1 MPLTKLVFKPGI
13 NRDKTNYSQ
22 EGGWYAC
29 DKIRF
34 RQGFPEKI
42 GGWEVQNFN
51 QYVGDARSLYSYNTL
66 TGDSVFGIGTNLKM
80 YVAAGTTVYDITP
93 IRTTLTTPTTDN
105 CFQTDGA
112 TTTVTVNITGH
123 GALDNDYVTFSGATG
138 PVGGIPASELNAE
151 HQITYVDAN
160 SFTITVTTASTSVVA
175 AGGGTAISAAFQ
187 WNTGYGVATLGYG
200 WGTGTW
206 GRSSWG
212 SGSTLPIYLEPRI
225 VYQDKYNNDLI
236 FNNRGGFIY
245 YWTYSTS
252 FGNRAVYLNSIAGA
266 VAVPQQVGIILFAPT
281 GHLFAMGCTEYD
293 AGAASPDY
301 LGTYDPLLIRW
312 SNVDATVGPEP
323 EKWQPTATNTAGF
336 LRLKSGSEII
346 AAINTRQ
353 ETLVWTDYSL
363 TSIQFLGTQEVF
375 GLQELSASISIM
387 GPKVVAEANNMVFWM
402 GNDKFFVYSGRV
414 DTLPCTLKRHVFD
427 NITREQASIF
437 FAGTNREFNE
447 IIWFYMSGASGATDI
462 DSYVIYNYQEQI
474 WYYGSLERTAWIDAT
489 IADHPTGL
497 ANGWLYSHEKGN
509 DDGQPLGAA
518 PVGISAYIQSAD
530 IDIGDGDQFMLTR
543 RVIPDVDFTDSD
555 LNNSVT
561 GAALTPEATITVGVR
576 NFPGATVA
584 TTDVA
589 GSTLA
594 RDIVTK
600 TDPATSTA
608 IIDQYTNQ
616 VYIRARGRQMNFKI
630 ESDGIGVQWQL
641 GMPRVDARPDGRRG

>member
-1 MPLTKLVFKPGI
+1 MPLTKLIFQPGI
-13 NRDKTNYSQ
+13 NKDKTNYSQ
-22 EGGWYAC
+22 EGGWFAG

-51 QYVGDARSLYSYNTL
+51 QYIGSGRSLYSYNTL
-66 TGDSVFGIGTNLKM
+66 TGDRIFGVGTNLKM
-80 YVAAGTTVYDITP
+80 YVFAGTTMYDITP
-93 IRTTLTTPTTDN
+93 IRATLTTPTTDN
-105 CFQTDGA
+105 CFA
-112 TTTVTVNITGH
+112 TTDTSTTVIVNITGH
-123 GALDNDYVTFSGATG
+123 GAITGDYVTFSGATA
-138 PVGGIPASELNAE
+138 VGGIPTNELNAE
-151 HQITYVDAN
+151 HQITYISSS
-160 SFTITVTTASTSVVA
+160 SFSITVTTAATSTVA
-175 AGGGTAISAAFQ
+175 AGGGTGISAAFQ
-187 WNTGYGVATLGYG
+187 WNTGFPIATLGYG

-206 GRSSWG
+206 GRSTWG
-212 SGSTLPIYLEPRI
+212 SGSTVPIYLNPRLI
-225 VYQDKYNNDLI
+225 FQDKFNNDLI
-236 FNNRGGFIY
+236 FNVHGQNIY
-245 YWTYSTS
+245 YWVYNNS
-252 FGNRAVYLNSIAGA
+252 FSNRAVKLSSIAGA
-266 VAVPQQVGIILFAPT
+266 VAVPQLVGHILFAPT
-281 GHLFAMGCTEYD
+281 GHLFAMACTNYD
-293 AGAASPDY
+293 AGAAAPDY

-387 GPKVVAEANNMVFWM
+387 GPQVVAEANNLVFWM

-414 DTLPCTLKRHVFD
+414 DTLPCTLKRFVFD
-427 NITREQASIF
+427 NINREQSQIF

-447 IIWFYMSGASGATDI
+447 VVWFYVSGSASEI
-462 DSYVIYNYQEQI
+462 DSYVIYNYQENI
-474 WYYGSLERTAWIDAT
+474 WYYGSLSRTAWIDAT
-489 IADHPTGL
+489 VADHPTGL
-497 ANGWLYSHEKGN
+497 SSGWVYSHEKGN

-530 IDIGDGDQFMLTR
+530 VDIGDGEQFMLTR
-543 RVIPDVDFTDSD
+543 RIIPDVDFTDSD
-555 LNNSVT
+555 LNNSIT
-561 GAALTPEATITVGVR
+561 GAPLQPEATITVGVR

-589 GSTLA
+589 GNTLA
-594 RDIVTK
+594 RDVVTA
-600 TDPATSTA
+600 TNPATSTA

-616 VYIRARGRQMNFKI
+616 VFVRARGRQMNFKI

-641 GMPRVDARPDGRRG
+641 GSPRVDARPDGRRG

>member
-1 MPLTKLVFKPGI
+1 MPLTKLIFQPGI
-13 NRDKTNYSQ
+13 NKDKTNYSQ

-51 QYVGDARSLYSYNTL
+51 QYVGDGRSLYSYNTL
-66 TGDSVFGIGTNLKM
+66 TGDSIFGIGTNLKM
-80 YVAAGTTVYDITP
+80 HVAAGTTVYDVTP
-93 IRTTLTTPTTDN
+93 IRATLTTPTTDN
-105 CFQTDGA
+105 CFQTDGS

-123 GALDNDYVTFSGATG
+123 GAVDGDYVTFSGATG
-138 PVGGIPASELNAE
+138 PVGGVPASELNAE
-151 HQITYVDAN
+151 HVITYVDAN
-160 SFTITVTTASTSVVA
+160 TFTITVTTASTSVVA

-206 GRSSWG
+206 GRGTWG
-212 SGSTLPIYLEPRI
+212 SGSTLPIYLQPRTI
-225 VYQDKYNNDLI
+225 FQDNFNNDLI
-236 FNNRGGFIY
+236 FNVKGSFIY
-245 YWTYSTS
+245 YWVYNNS
-252 FGNRAVYLNSIAGA
+252 FSNRAVKLSSIAGA
-266 VAVPQQVGIILFAPT
+266 VAVPQQVNLILFAPT

-301 LGTYDPLLIRW
+301 LGNYDPLMIRW

-336 LRLKSGSEII
+336 LRIKSGSEII

-447 IIWFYMSGASGATDI
+447 VVWFYMSGNSGVTDI
-462 DSYVIYNYQEQI
+462 DSYVIYNYQDQI

-497 ANGWLYSHEKGN
+497 NDGWMYSHEKGN

-543 RVIPDVDFTDSD
+543 RIIPDVDFTDSD

-561 GAALTPEATITVGVR
+561 GAVLTPEATITVGVR
-576 NFPGATVA
+576 NFPGATAA

-594 RDIVTK
+594 RDVVTA
-600 TDPATSTA
+600 TAPATSTA

-616 VYIRARGRQMNFKI
+616 VYVRARGRQMNFKI

>member
-1 MPLTKLVFKPGI
+1 MPLTKLIFQPGI
-13 NRDKTNYSQ
+13 NKDKTNYSQ

-51 QYVGDARSLYSYNTL
+51 QYVGDGRSLYSYNTL
-66 TGDSVFGIGTNLKM
+66 TGDSIFGIGTNLKM
-80 YVAAGTTVYDITP
+80 HVAAGTTVYDVTP
-93 IRTTLTTPTTDN
+93 IRATLTTPTTDN
-105 CFQTDGA
+105 CFQTDGS

-123 GALDNDYVTFSGATG
+123 GAVDGDYVTFSGATG
-138 PVGGIPASELNAE
+138 PVGGVPASELNAE
-151 HQITYVDAN
+151 HVITYVDAN
-160 SFTITVTTASTSVVA
+160 TFTITVTTASTSVVA

-187 WNTGYGVATLGYG
+187 WNIGYGVATLGYG

-206 GRSSWG
+206 GRGTWG
-212 SGSTLPIYLEPRI
+212 SGSTLPIYLQPRTI
-225 VYQDKYNNDLI
+225 FQDNFNNDLI
-236 FNNRGGFIY
+236 FNVKDSFIY
-245 YWTYSTS
+245 YWVYNNS
-252 FGNRAVYLNSIAGA
+252 FSNRAVKLSSIAGA
-266 VAVPQQVGIILFAPT
+266 VAVPQQVNLILFAPT

-301 LGTYDPLLIRW
+301 LGNYDPLMIRW

-336 LRLKSGSEII
+336 LRIKSGSEII

-447 IIWFYMSGASGATDI
+447 VVWFYMSGNSGVTDI
-462 DSYVIYNYQEQI
+462 DSYVIYNYQDQI

-497 ANGWLYSHEKGN
+497 NDGWMYSHEKGN

-543 RVIPDVDFTDSD
+543 RIIPDVDFTDSD

-561 GAALTPEATITVGVR
+561 GAVLTPEATITVGVR
-576 NFPGATVA
+576 NFPGATAA

-594 RDIVTK
+594 RDVVTA
-600 TDPATSTA
+600 TAPATSTA

-616 VYIRARGRQMNFKI
+616 VYVRARGRQMNFKI

>member
-1 MPLTKLVFKPGI
+1 MPLTKLIFQPGI
-13 NRDKTNYSQ
+13 NKDKTNYSQ

-51 QYVGDARSLYSYNTL
+51 QYVGDGRSLYSYNTL
-66 TGDSVFGIGTNLKM
+66 TGDSIFGIGTNLKM
-80 YVAAGTTVYDITP
+80 HVAAGTTVYDVTP
-93 IRTTLTTPTTDN
+93 IRATLTTPTTDN
-105 CFQTDGA
+105 CFQTDGS

-123 GALDNDYVTFSGATG
+123 GAVDGDYVTFSGATG
-138 PVGGIPASELNAE
+138 PVGGVPASELNAE
-151 HQITYVDAN
+151 HVITYVDAN
-160 SFTITVTTASTSVVA
+160 TFTITVTTASTSVVA

-206 GRSSWG
+206 GRGTWG
-212 SGSTLPIYLEPRI
+212 SGSTLPIYLQPRTI
-225 VYQDKYNNDLI
+225 FQDNFNNDLI
-236 FNNRGGFIY
+236 FNVKDSFIY
-245 YWTYSTS
+245 YWVYNNS
-252 FGNRAVYLNSIAGA
+252 FSNRAVKLSSIAGA
-266 VAVPQQVGIILFAPT
+266 VAVPQQVNLILFAPT

-301 LGTYDPLLIRW
+301 LGNYDPLMIRW

-336 LRLKSGSEII
+336 LRIKSGSEII

-447 IIWFYMSGASGATDI
+447 VVWFYMSGNSGVTDI
-462 DSYVIYNYQEQI
+462 DSYVIYNYQDQI

-497 ANGWLYSHEKGN
+497 NDGWMYSHEKGN

-543 RVIPDVDFTDSD
+543 RIIPDVDFTDSD

-561 GAALTPEATITVGVR
+561 GAVLTPEATITVGVR
-576 NFPGATVA
+576 NFPGATAA

-594 RDIVTK
+594 RDVVTA
-600 TDPATSTA
+600 TAPATSTA

-616 VYIRARGRQMNFKI
+616 VYVRARGRQMNFKI